1 MAKGVVVP
9 HSVSSDL
16 SQPALGNNHLSLL
29 DLCCKQSRLHDLR
42 CKQPRSRTPRQN
54 CLSADGLRFFYDS
67 ERSPSKM
74 FCVDVNFSV
83 LSQSWA
89 GSAII
94 IRAWAGSAVIIKAR
108 SSVDNA
114 TCVQLRSCDCV
125 KAQFNL
131 EKNTKAS
138 VSFELFT
145 GVRAATNHVVLVF
158 VRLAEH

>member
-1 MAKGVVVP
+1 
-9 HSVSSDL
+9 
-16 SQPALGNNHLSLL
+16 
-29 DLCCKQSRLHDLR
+29 
-42 CKQPRSRTPRQN
+42 
-54 CLSADGLRFFYDS
+54 
-67 ERSPSKM
+67 M
-74 FCVDVNFSV
+74 FCVDVNFSA